1 MFPIKVAQRA
11 FLQLKT
17 ADGVGMVAEG
27 FALLDILM
35 TRLARACWIPP
46 HSGVQATE
54 LKPNGCIDYLFIP
67 ISNGFSGAFD
77 GALGIH
83 QKYFLCIF

>member
-1 MFPIKVAQRA
+1 MSAAPRHWRRADREIGDQIAGKGMFPIKVAQRA

-35 TRLARACWIPP
+35 TRLARAC
-46 HSGVQATE
+46 
-54 LKPNGCIDYLFIP
+54 
-67 ISNGFSGAFD
+67 
-77 GALGIH
+77 
-83 QKYFLCIF
+83 

>member
-35 TRLARACWIPP
+35 TRLARAC
-46 HSGVQATE
+46 
-54 LKPNGCIDYLFIP
+54 
-67 ISNGFSGAFD
+67 
-77 GALGIH
+77 
-83 QKYFLCIF
+83 